1 MHAKTGEKGTG
12 RRQWKT
18 DRSSGPTPYSPLF
31 ALCLVVSG
39 MSTSSFPDPP
49 AAATGVH
56 GTPSK
61 TQELQT
67 ATSASSAPKSP
78 SRPASI
84 RSRSRASS
92 PELEIPP
99 LPTHTLGQS
108 HDSFKNDVEK
118 EKTTGLE
125 LSIPP
130 VADAEP
136 VSIAD
141 GGVPATKTPE
151 PQHEDEHA
159 LGRRDEAI
167 VGPAERA
174 AETAVHPDVA
184 AKHQEPSQAPEVSE
198 RASLKQSSPR
208 NASPAAA
215 NQSMDLDSSDD
226 EEEQDAANTRSRL
239 AEAARAENT
248 RQEAQEAE
256 SGSPLVSN
264 FGMSSVPG
272 SNAHSRTGSVQ
283 FASTGVRMANGRPN
297 WNSGSGLPAG
307 LIYSDESDS
316 EGSSDEDG
324 EFGTAVG
331 SRKTSGGAPGSITKS
346 PKMSRDERDRRVF
359 GDDFDSRGLMERVKG
374 VAGVSSGAAAGG
386 AAAGLAGIGLVGM
399 NQASSPCL
407 MGASTR

>member
-1 MHAKTGEKGTG
+1 M
-12 RRQWKT
+12 
-18 DRSSGPTPYSPLF
+18 P
-31 ALCLVVSG
+31 
-39 MSTSSFPDPP
+39 TSSFTDPP

-61 TQELQT
+61 TQEPQT
-67 ATSASSAPKSP
+67 AASASSAPKSP

-99 LPTHTLGQS
+99 LPTQSVGQS
-108 HDSFKNDVEK
+108 HDSSKNDVEK
-118 EKTTGLE
+118 EKATGLE

-130 VADAEP
+130 VADAESVP
-136 VSIAD
+136 IAD
-141 GGVPATKTPE
+141 DGISAIKTPE
-151 PQHEDEHA
+151 PQHEDEHT
-159 LGRRDEAI
+159 LGRQDETI

-174 AETAVHPDVA
+174 AEAAVHPDVA
-184 AKHQEPSQAPEVSE
+184 AKHTEPSQAPEVSE
-198 RASLKQSSPR
+198 KAPSEEASPEQPSPR
-208 NASPAAA
+208 TASPAAA
-215 NQSMDLDSSDD
+215 DQTMDLDSSDD
-226 EEEQDAANTRSRL
+226 EQEQNAANTRSRL

-283 FASTGVRMANGRPN
+283 FASTGVRMANGRSN

-316 EGSSDEDG
+316 EGSSDEDDG
-324 EFGTAVG
+324 EFGTAAG
-331 SRKTSGGAPGSITKS
+331 SRKTSGGATGSITKS

-374 VAGVSSGAAAGG
+374 VAGVASGAAAGG

-399 NQASSPCL
+399 NQASLHSL
-407 MGASTR
+407 FNGAANASLDFQAA